1 MKLPINVKHIK
12 EKENFIP
19 VLSFFTGGGFL
30 DLGFIKAGFE
40 VVWTNENNRIF
51 ADMYEFGMSAL
62 ARSFEKGKIF
72 QKISNW
78 QSIED
83 ISARGIVKTVFSEG
97 RPALFGIIGGPPCPD
112 FANGGKHRGHE
123 GDHGRLS
130 QTYTSRICEI
140 KPAFFVFENVHGLL
154 RTEKHRAFLKILEKQ
169 FENAGYCVDMAVV
182 NSLDLG
188 LAQDRARVFLIG
200 IIKSLVKTCLRRKLE
215 TSERGWFPWPVLE
228 KYQDAK
234 NRFDWPDIN
243 TNGRAPG
250 KPDGIP
256 DELMVFHL
264 LSNIPEDLP
273 NVKEGFKPYSPKFN
287 TVIEG
292 DTSGKSFKR
301 LHRYRYSPTACYGN
315 NEVHLHPWEHRRLTV
330 REAMR
335 IQGIPDEYALP
346 GAVPLTAK
354 FKMIANGVPVPL
366 AEKVAINLYNFLR
379 PFMVASKPRLRNL

>member
-1 MKLPINVKHIK
+1 MMNNYSRKNKGKLS
-12 EKENFIP
+12 IP

-30 DLGFIKAGFE
+30 DVGFSQADFK
-40 VVWTNENNRIF
+40 VVWTNENNKIF
-51 ADMYEFGMSAL
+51 TDMYEYGMSAL
-62 ARSFEKGKIF
+62 ATSFEKGEIF
-72 QKISNW
+72 QKISDRR
-78 QSIED
+78 SIEN
-83 ISARGIVKTVFSEG
+83 ISARCIVKAAFPEG

-123 GDHGRLS
+123 GAHGRLS
-130 QTYTSRICEI
+130 QTYASRICEI

-154 RTEKHRAFLKILEKQ
+154 RTEKHRAFLKTLEKQ
-169 FENAGYCVDMAVV
+169 FENAGYCIDMAVL
-182 NSLDLG
+182 NSLDIG
-188 LAQDRARVFLIG
+188 LAQDRERVFLLG
-200 IIKSLVKTCLRRKLE
+200 IKKSLVKVCLGRKLKA
-215 TSERGWFPWPVLE
+215 SEKGWFSWPVV
-228 KYQDAK
+228 KQYQDAK
-234 NRFDWPDIN
+234 KRFDWPGIN

-273 NVKEGFKPYSPKFN
+273 NVKEGFKPYSPKFK

-315 NEVHLHPWEHRRLTV
+315 NEVHLHPWEHRRLSV

-379 PFMVASKPRLRNL
+379 PFMAASKPRLRNL

>member
-1 MKLPINVKHIK
+1 MMNNYGRKNKGKLP
-12 EKENFIP
+12 IP

-30 DLGFIKAGFE
+30 DVGFSQADFK
-40 VVWTNENNRIF
+40 VVWTNENNKIF
-51 ADMYEFGMSAL
+51 TDMYEYGMSSL
-62 ARSFEKGKIF
+62 ATSFEKGEIF
-72 QKISNW
+72 QKISDRR
-78 QSIED
+78 SIED
-83 ISARGIVKTVFSEG
+83 ISARSIVKAAFPEG

-130 QTYTSRICEI
+130 QTYASRICEI

-154 RTEKHRAFLKILEKQ
+154 RTEKHRAFLKTLEKQ
-169 FENAGYCVDMAVV
+169 FENVGYCIDMAVL
-182 NSLDLG
+182 NSLDIG
-188 LAQDRARVFLIG
+188 LAQDRERLFLLG
-200 IIKSLVKTCLRRKLE
+200 IRKSLVKVCLGRKLKA
-215 TSERGWFPWPVLE
+215 SEKGWFPWPVV
-228 KYQDAK
+228 KQYQDAK

-243 TNGRAPG
+243 TNGRDPR
-250 KPDGIP
+250 KPEGIP

-264 LSNIPEDLP
+264 LSNIPYGLP
-273 NVKEGFKPYSPKFN
+273 NATEGFKPYSRKFE
-287 TVIEG
+287 TVCEG

-335 IQGIPDEYALP
+335 IQGISDNYVLP
-346 GAVPLTAK
+346 ETVPLTAK

-379 PFMVASKPRLRNL
+379 PLTQSKE